1 MYRVIKFN
9 EKDWLKPWSDINTE
23 LGKKGKIDFEKYFFK
38 LKNYAVFAKT
48 MENVK
53 KRRDIKR
60 ITTKRRK
67 NSFGVTTKLSCN
79 KKFSHILLP
88 IEMRKTLMSTNT
100 RKQ

>member
-1 MYRVIKFN
+1 
-9 EKDWLKPWSDINTE
+9 
-23 LGKKGKIDFEKYFFK
+23 
-38 LKNYAVFAKT
+38 